1 MDWPAG
7 GPQANNTATLRP
19 IKRRLRSA
27 LIPGQSY
34 PRAAGSP
41 AKSSPRSAV
50 GILVLTSRS
59 PLSWV
64 ARGGG
69 GLRREQSGDDFRLGT
84 WVNSQR
90 QKRHKLSQRRKRRLE
105 SVPGWM
111 WDSRDASWESGYER
125 LLRFAQREG
134 HCRVPSNYRDESGFR
149 LDTWVAVQRR
159 SRTRHE
165 LSRQRVRRLE
175 TVPGWLWE
183 PKEMAWEDGYARL
196 QAFVERE
203 GHSRVPQ
210 PSRDDDGYALGTWVA
225 AQRAFRR
232 RGQLSDDRAQ
242 RLEAVS
248 GWVWHVRDAKWEA
261 AYARLHRFVEREGH
275 SRVPDAYRDDDGY
288 ELGGWVRRQRDSRRR
303 GVLSKDRARRLDALP
318 GWVWEKKY
326 EGAWDDGYA
335 RLQAFVHREGH
346 SRVPGSYREDDGYAL
361 GVWVATQR
369 NARKKG
375 RLADVRARRLEA
387 LPRWAW
393 DPYEADWRE
402 GLAALEEFV
411 EREGHTHVPVAWR
424 ENGYRLGQWLRVQ
437 RREHGRGTLRPERR
451 ARLEALPAGPGRY
464 ARKAHMPSEQR
475 SETARRRDP
484 ARTFAGV

>member
-1 MDWPAG
+1 
-7 GPQANNTATLRP
+7 
-19 IKRRLRSA
+19 
-27 LIPGQSY
+27 
-34 PRAAGSP
+34 
-41 AKSSPRSAV
+41 
-50 GILVLTSRS
+50 
-59 PLSWV
+59 
-64 ARGGG
+64 
-69 GLRREQSGDDFRLGT
+69 
-84 WVNSQR
+84 
-90 QKRHKLSQRRKRRLE
+90 
-105 SVPGWM
+105 M

-451 ARLEALPAGPGRY
+451 AAPRSPTRLDLGGTQGRRTCQVNSDQKRHGAGIQHARSQACDGTATNLSCGDAVPLGRTAVGKARVEPGLSTDAPFSSKDQEAASQPATLNLSLAGVGSRLPA
-464 ARKAHMPSEQR
+464 AS
-475 SETARRRDP
+475 TARTWNLCLPPSRCLTLFGDGDLDIHDSHV
-484 ARTFAGV
+484 ARQAWRA